1 MPVHC
6 LFPTLGFVLVL
17 FVGCQ
22 SGPGSEALLIE
33 NQSMEASAAAFRA
46 DVEALTS
53 GAFEGR
59 ETGTRGAYAS
69 GEWVAGRMAA
79 LGLMAAGD
87 SGFFQT
93 FRYKPHPPMQVH
105 GDTLKTMGM
114 AVVTEVI
121 GKNVLGATF
130 SPADSVS
137 GWGVIGCHHDHLGW
151 GDENSLWRGAA
162 EGDSAMH
169 PGADDNASGVAMVLE
184 LASRHSV
191 VPMTESPLLL
201 ASFSGEEKGL
211 WGSNHYTNEATVGLG
226 NIDWMINFDMVG
238 RLRGDTL
245 AVYGNGTSPV
255 WNDILES
262 CNAAEDAGF
271 ELVLSESGV
280 GPSDHTSFYLEDIPV
295 LHFFTGQH
303 EDYHKPSDTADK
315 LNYEGMVRIADFAAC
330 IVRELGA
337 QDSIPFT
344 KTKDSSNDDTPRF
357 KVTLGVV
364 PDYLFSGTG
373 MRIDGVSEDRPAA
386 NAGMK
391 KGDIVVR
398 MGDHDVNDMMGYMEG
413 LAMFEEGQVTPVEI
427 LRGGESLVLDV
438 KWD

>member
-1 MPVHC
+1 
-6 LFPTLGFVLVL
+6 
-17 FVGCQ
+17 
-22 SGPGSEALLIE
+22 
-33 NQSMEASAAAFRA
+33 
-46 DVEALTS
+46 
-53 GAFEGR
+53 
-59 ETGTRGAYAS
+59 
-69 GEWVAGRMAA
+69 
-79 LGLMAAGD
+79 
-87 SGFFQT
+87 
-93 FRYKPHPPMQVH
+93 
-105 GDTLKTMGM
+105 
-114 AVVTEVI
+114 
-121 GKNVLGATF
+121 
-130 SPADSVS
+130 
-137 GWGVIGCHHDHLGW
+137 
-151 GDENSLWRGAA
+151 
-162 EGDSAMH
+162 MH

-184 LASRHSV
+184 LASRHAV
-191 VPMTESPLLL
+191 VPMTDAPLLM

-211 WGSNHYTNEATVGLG
+211 WGSNHYTNEATVGLD

-255 WNDILES
+255 WNDILAI
-262 CNAAEDAGF
+262 CNAEEGAGF

-303 EDYHKPSDTADK
+303 EDYHKPTDTADK

-330 IVRELGA
+330 IVRKLGA

-398 MGDHDVNDMMGYMEG
+398 MGEHEVNDMMGYMEG
-413 LAMFEEGQVTPVEI
+413 LAMFEEGQVTPVEVV
-427 LRGGESLVLDV
+427 RGGNSLVLDV
-438 KWD
+438 TWD